1 MTQFHSAFSR
11 RPSTD
16 HTVSRHEAQIGAGL
30 DVGPNFT
37 VLNLLV
43 ALVSGPNTVVRID
56 DEAYIRAAPRAID
69 PNIVATGNQRYVIA
83 DGVRSSNQAFNFSL
97 KGDQTAMVQT
107 PRGRPTPKL
116 VMRTYNVIR
125 DGRLVTGTLDA
136 RLGLKLFTLLRDER
150 RLSLDGRKIV
160 RDEAHQSNA
169 YYTISLEGMALVS
182 SSWACPAQHKLDEL
196 LKREAFLKQA
206 KHSLEGLVPTLELS
220 ATRQVGRSGGG
231 QKRLP
236 YYRSSSSH
244 KEDPIEVVDAR
255 EITYTLRDYTP
266 PPFTYDGP
274 KDRASGEEALR
285 RIRCELV
292 NLRFK
297 IRSICFAIESCKT
310 TMPICWSDPVPTKG
324 SKHPG
329 TRRQIVLNGA
339 IIVRTEKIVQQSR

>member
-1 MTQFHSAFSR
+1 MTQFHSASSH

-16 HTVSRHEAQIGAGL
+16 HAASRHEAQIGAGL
-30 DVGPNFT
+30 DAGPNFT

-43 ALVSGPNTVVRID
+43 ALVRDPNTIVRFD
-56 DEAYIRAAPRAID
+56 DGVYVRAAPRAID
-69 PNIVATGNQRYVIA
+69 KNIVATGNERYVIA

-97 KGDQTAMVQT
+97 KGEQTAMVRM
-107 PRGRPTPKL
+107 PRGRPTPMR

-125 DGRLVTGTLDA
+125 DGKLVTPTLEA
-136 RLGLKLFTLLRDER
+136 MLGLKLFTLLRDER
-150 RLSLDGRKIV
+150 RLSHNGRKIV
-160 RDEAHQSNA
+160 RDEVHQPNL
-169 YYTISLEGMALVS
+169 YYTVSLEGMALVS
-182 SSWACPAQHKLDEL
+182 SSWARPAQHKLDEL

-206 KHSLEGLVPTLELS
+206 KHSLELLVPTFPLGTSTRLS
-220 ATRQVGRSGGG
+220 GDG
-231 QKRLP
+231 QKLLP

-255 EITYTLRDYTP
+255 EIAYTLRDYTP

-274 KDRASGEEALR
+274 KDRASAEEALR
-285 RIRCELV
+285 QLRRELV

-324 SKHPG
+324 AKHPG

>member
-1 MTQFHSAFSR
+1 MTQFHSASSH

-16 HTVSRHEAQIGAGL
+16 HTASRHEAQIGAGL

-43 ALVSGPNTVVRID
+43 ALVSDPNTVVRID
-56 DEAYIRAAPRAID
+56 DEAYVRAAPRAID
-69 PNIVATGNQRYVIA
+69 ENIVATGNQRYVIA
-83 DGVRSSNQAFNFSL
+83 DGVRSSNEAFNFSL
-97 KGDQTAMVQT
+97 KGDQTAMVQV

-125 DGRLVTGTLDA
+125 NGQLVTRSLDA

-160 RDEAHQSNA
+160 RDEAHQPNA

-182 SSWACPAQHKLDEL
+182 SSWARPAQHKLDEL

-206 KHSLEGLVPTLELS
+206 KHSLELLVPTFPLGTSTRLS
-220 ATRQVGRSGGG
+220 GDG
-231 QKRLP
+231 QKMLP

-255 EITYTLRDYTP
+255 EITYALRDYTP
-266 PPFTYDGP
+266 PSFTYDGP

-285 RIRCELV
+285 RIRRELV

-310 TMPICWSDPVPTKG
+310 TTPICWSDPVPTKG
-324 SKHPG
+324 AKHPG

-339 IIVRTEKIVQQSR
+339 IIVRTEKTVQRQR